1 MKTFIKEAVFL
12 TIASLLI
19 LPTPTLVLAYMTG
32 KTFWQVLYR

>member
-1 MKTFIKEAVFL
+1 MRTFIKDASFLAIAAV
-12 TIASLLI
+12 II